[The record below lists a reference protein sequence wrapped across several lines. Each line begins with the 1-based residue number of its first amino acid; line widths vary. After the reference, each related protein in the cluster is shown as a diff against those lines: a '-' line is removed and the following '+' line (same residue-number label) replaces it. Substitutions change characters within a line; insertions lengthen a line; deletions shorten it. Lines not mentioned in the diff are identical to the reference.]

1 MWIVITELC
10 QIKRYWAVEGGARLS
25 VRVICP
31 DEDDEN
37 EPAPQ
42 KVEIQEKL
50 NAQALSKS

>member
-1 MWIVITELC
+1 VIIELC
-10 QIKRYWAVEGGARLS
+10 QIKRHWGVKEGGTRLS